1 MYGNNIF
8 LAGANGG
15 TSGTSRVMRSSDG
28 ISWTNSEPTSNTQL
42 KYQSILTYKKQ
53 FIFLGMPNSGS
64 IFKYLGYTANG
75 QTWNEFVTAAGGR
88 SFVSLAARP

>member
-1 MYGNNIF
+1 M
-8 LAGANGG
+8 
-15 TSGTSRVMRSSDG
+15 VKV
-28 ISWTNSEPTSNTQL
+28 NTQL

-75 QTWNEFVTAAGGR
+75 QTWNEFVTAAGGSR
-88 SFVSLAARP
+88 NFVSLAARP